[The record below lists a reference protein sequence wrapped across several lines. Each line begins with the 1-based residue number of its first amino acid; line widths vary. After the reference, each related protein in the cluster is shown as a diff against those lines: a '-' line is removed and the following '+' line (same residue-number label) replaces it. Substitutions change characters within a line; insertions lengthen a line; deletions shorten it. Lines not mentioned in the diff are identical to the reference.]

1 MVPLSPSQ
9 HASHHYSPKVTTTPA
24 SRSVR
29 ATCDSAKPYQN
40 PRRPPRCSK
49 ILEPFLAR
57 ATPGSEATPSSLTV
71 APPTVIGA
79 AITQLELRLVDGL
92 LFWFS
97 EFGLLC
103 FCSCGWAWWLC
114 RVLRKEIMALTM
126 MMETILVLCFLFC
139 RVEDVSDKATSTIM
153 SAEGINNIWKTR
165 WMMLN

>member
-1 MVPLSPSQ
+1 MVAHKVKHETSVTKVRGSSSTFTSGTSSHGEPPSNAPPTKWPPSSVDHSTIVGKERYNMVPLSPSQ

-92 LFWFS
+92 LF
-97 EFGLLC
+97 
-103 FCSCGWAWWLC
+103 
-114 RVLRKEIMALTM
+114 
-126 MMETILVLCFLFC
+126 
-139 RVEDVSDKATSTIM
+139 
-153 SAEGINNIWKTR
+153 
-165 WMMLN
+165 